1 MTPHSRTEYA
11 FLHRNISAIILTLD
25 FDRSHTA
32 VAVERPSG
40 SFQIQSFS
48 VVSVAYYT
56 HCRRQTTNA
65 KTLCAVMTEFLKRER
80 NTLSF
85 AFIYCWGPTAV
96 RGLRKAK
103 FAKTCPINRVDEQV
117 RVLDLILYVMNAVCY
132 FLLLLFYFFLLF
144 RIDLWVI
151 ASIVLLCSC
160 TFIFASLGLIDR
172 VL

>member
-40 SFQIQSFS
+40 GFQIQSFS
-48 VVSVAYYT
+48 VVPVAYYT

-80 NTLSF
+80 NTLCF
-85 AFIYCWGPTAV
+85 AFIYWGPTAV
-96 RGLRKAK
+96 RGLSKAK

-117 RVLDLILYVMNAVCY
+117 RVLDLICNECC
-132 FLLLLFYFFLLF
+132 LLFFVAFILFFSAF
-144 RIDLWVI
+144 
-151 ASIVLLCSC
+151 S
-160 TFIFASLGLIDR
+160 DR
-172 VL
+172 FMSYCFYSAFM